1 MSPETEH
8 RHEVRIHIDQQPYDS
23 PNPTSGEALY
33 VLAKVPFGLELFRE
47 LAGDRED
54 PEVPNGTEIIH
65 LKGGVNSFV

>member
-54 PEVPNGTEIIH
+54 PEVATFKERKRQMDEEFPE
-65 LKGGVNSFV
+65 